1 MERSWHVHERFF
13 RGFFSVSMQDGSAT
27 MLGFKFDHLG
37 TNVSTEVQDEKQQL
51 KLEVDIDETSAC
63 GRHITVTIPRTEI
76 ERYFAEQFD
85 DLVPKAE
92 IPGFRAGKAPRKL
105 VEKKFRKQL
114 TNQVK
119 GQLIMDSLAQVNESE
134 EFSAISEPDL
144 DYEQVSIPEEGDFK
158 YEFNIEVRPEFDLPE
173 YKSLKL
179 ERPEYEFTDQDITD
193 HITKLSKQFS
203 TLVPVEEA
211 VVAGDHVIC
220 DVTTKFDGET
230 VSTHEEVTLQALS
243 KLDFADGTIEDFDK
257 ILVGASAGDTKTT
270 KVELSSFADNEE
282 LRGKEV
288 DVEIEVLDVKRV
300 EVMPNDEVAAAVGL
314 GTEEELNTAIRN
326 MLEQRLEYSQRQT
339 VRDQISGALTESA
352 NWDLP
357 TDLLERQASR
367 EVQRAVMEM
376 QSSGFSQ
383 SEIVARENELRKN
396 VHEKTAVALKEH
408 FILERIAEEE
418 EIEDAPQDYE
428 VEIMKLAVQQR
439 ESPRRIRSKLERS
452 GQMDALRNMIIERKV
467 VDMITENATIKGT
480 KYEQDEENNT
490 ASVNL
495 HFGGAKNRIPEAKYE
510 GGDAPAIPGTEKD
523 K

>member
-1 MERSWHVHERFF
+1 M
-13 RGFFSVSMQDGSAT
+13 
-27 MLGFKFDHLG
+27 
-37 TNVSTEVQDEKQQL
+37 STEVQNEKQQL
-51 KLEVDIDETSAC
+51 KLEVDINETSAC
-63 GRHITVTIPRTEI
+63 GRHITVTIGRQEV
-76 ERYFAEQFD
+76 ERYFTEQFD

-92 IPGFRAGKAPRKL
+92 IPGFRPGKAPRKL

-114 TNQVK
+114 TDQVK

-134 EFSAISEPDL
+134 DFSAISEPDL
-144 DYEQVSIPEEGDFK
+144 DYEQVSIPDDGDFK

-179 ERPEYEFTDQDITD
+179 ERPEYEFTDSDIED
-193 HITKLSKQFS
+193 HITKMSKQFS
-203 TLVPVEEA
+203 TLVPVEEPVA
-211 VVAGDHVIC
+211 AGDHAIC
-220 DVTTKFDGET
+220 DVTTSYDGET
-230 VSTHEEVTLQALS
+230 ISTHEEVTLQALS
-243 KLDFADGTIEDFDK
+243 KLDFADGTIENFDK
-257 ILVGASAGDTKTT
+257 LLAGATAGETKKT

-282 LRGKEV
+282 LRGKKV
-288 DVEIEVLDVKRV
+288 DVEFEILDVKRI

-314 GTEEELNTAIRN
+314 GSAEELNTAIRN

-339 VRDQISGALTESA
+339 IRDQISGALTESA

-357 TDLLERQASR
+357 LDLLERQASR

-376 QSSGFSQ
+376 QSSGFSPP
-383 SEIVARENELRKN
+383 EIVARENELRKN

-418 EIEDAPQDYE
+418 GVEDSPQDYE
-428 VEIMKLAVQQR
+428 MEIMKLAVQQR
-439 ESPRRIRSKLERS
+439 ESPRRVRSRLERN

-467 VDMITENATIKGT
+467 IDIITESATISGT
-480 KYEQDEENNT
+480 KYEQEAENDT

-495 HFGGAKNRIPEAKYE
+495 FFGGSKTLIPEAKYE

>member
-1 MERSWHVHERFF
+1 
-13 RGFFSVSMQDGSAT
+13 
-27 MLGFKFDHLG
+27 MLTFKFDHLG

-51 KLEVDIDETSAC
+51 KLEVDINETSAC
-63 GRHITVTIPRTEI
+63 GRHITVTIGRPEV

-92 IPGFRAGKAPRKL
+92 IPGFRPGKAPRKL

-134 EFSAISEPDL
+134 DFSAISEPDL

-179 ERPEYEFTDQDITD
+179 ERPEYEFTDSDIED
-193 HITKLSKQFS
+193 HITKMSKQFS
-203 TLVPVEEA
+203 TLVPVEEPIA
-211 VVAGDHVIC
+211 AGDHAIC
-220 DVTTKFDGET
+220 DVTTSYDGET
-230 VSTHEEVTLQALS
+230 IATHEEVTLQVLS
-243 KLDFADGTIEDFDK
+243 KLDFADGTIEKFDK
-257 ILVGASAGDTKTT
+257 LMKGAAAGETKKT

-288 DVEIEVLDVKRV
+288 DVEFEVLDVKRT
-300 EVMPNDEVAAAVGL
+300 EVMPNDEVATTVGL
-314 GTEEELNTAIRN
+314 GSAEELNTAIRN

-352 NWDLP
+352 DWDLP

-367 EVQRAVMEM
+367 EVQQAVMEM
-376 QSSGFSQ
+376 QSSGFSPP
-383 SEIVARENELRKN
+383 EIVARENELRKN

-418 EIEDAPQDYE
+418 GIEDSPQDYE
-428 VEIMKLAVQQR
+428 IEIMKLAVQQR
-439 ESPRRIRSKLERS
+439 ESPRRVRSRLERN
-452 GQMDALRNMIIERKV
+452 GQMDALRNMIIEGKV
-467 VDMITENATIKGT
+467 IDLITENATIKGT
-480 KYEQDEENNT
+480 KYEQEAESDT

-495 HFGGAKNRIPEAKYE
+495 FFGGSKTRIPEAKYE

>member
-1 MERSWHVHERFF
+1 ML
-13 RGFFSVSMQDGSAT
+13 DGSAT
-27 MLGFKFDHLG
+27 MLAFKFDHLG

-51 KLEVDIDETSAC
+51 KLAVEIDETSAC
-63 GRHITVTIPRTEI
+63 GRHITVTITRDEV

-92 IPGFRAGKAPRKL
+92 IPGFRPGKAPRKL

-134 EFSAISEPDL
+134 DFSAISEPDL
-144 DYEQVSIPEEGDFK
+144 DYEQVSIPEDGDFK

-179 ERPEYEFTDQDITD
+179 ERPEYEFTDKDIEN
-193 HITKLSKQFS
+193 HISKMSKQFS
-203 TLVPVEEA
+203 TMVPVDEA
-211 VVAGDHVIC
+211 VAAGDYAIC
-220 DVTTKFDGET
+220 NVTTSFEGET
-230 VSTHEEVTLQALS
+230 ISTHEEVSLQALK
-243 KLDFADGTIEDFDK
+243 KLDFADGTIEAFDK
-257 ILVGASAGDTKTT
+257 ILIGASSGDTKKA

-288 DVEIEVLDVKRV
+288 DVEFEILDVKRV

-339 VRDQISGALTESA
+339 IRDQISGALTESA
-352 NWDLP
+352 DWDLP
-357 TDLLERQASR
+357 LDLLERQASR
-367 EVQRAVMEM
+367 EVERAVMEM
-376 QSSGFSQ
+376 RSSGFSQ
-383 SEIVARENELRKN
+383 PEIVARENELRKN
-396 VHEKTAVALKEH
+396 VHERTAVALKEH

-418 EIEDAPQDYE
+418 EIEDSPQDYE

-439 ESPRRIRSKLERS
+439 ESPRRIRSRLERS
-452 GQMDALRNMIIERKV
+452 GQMDSLRNMIIEGKV
-467 VDMITENATIKGT
+467 IDMITESAKISGT
-480 KYEQDEENNT
+480 AYEQEAETDT
-490 ASVNL
+490 SSVNL
-495 HFGGAKNRIPEAKYE
+495 FFGGSKTLIPEAKYE

-523 K
+523 KK

>member
-1 MERSWHVHERFF
+1 M
-13 RGFFSVSMQDGSAT
+13 
-27 MLGFKFDHLG
+27 
-37 TNVSTEVQDEKQQL
+37 STEVQDEKQQL
-51 KLEVDIDETSAC
+51 KLEVDINETSAC
-63 GRHITVTIPRTEI
+63 GRHITVTIGRPEV

-92 IPGFRAGKAPRKL
+92 IPGFRPGKAPRKL

-134 EFSAISEPDL
+134 DFSAISEPDL

-179 ERPEYEFTDQDITD
+179 ERPEYEFTDSDIED
-193 HITKLSKQFS
+193 HITKMSKQFS
-203 TLVPVEEA
+203 TLVPVEEPIA
-211 VVAGDHVIC
+211 AGDHAIC
-220 DVTTKFDGET
+220 DVTTSYDGET
-230 VSTHEEVTLQALS
+230 IATHEEVTLQVLS
-243 KLDFADGTIEDFDK
+243 KLDFADGTIEKFDK
-257 ILVGASAGDTKTT
+257 LMKGAAAGETKKT

-288 DVEIEVLDVKRV
+288 DVEFEVLDVKRT
-300 EVMPNDEVAAAVGL
+300 EVMPNDEVATTVGL
-314 GTEEELNTAIRN
+314 GSAEELNTAIRN

-352 NWDLP
+352 DWDLP

-376 QSSGFSQ
+376 QSSGFSPP
-383 SEIVARENELRKN
+383 EIVARENELRKN

-418 EIEDAPQDYE
+418 GIEDSPQDYE
-428 VEIMKLAVQQR
+428 IEIMKLAVQQR
-439 ESPRRIRSKLERS
+439 ESPRRVRSRLERN
-452 GQMDALRNMIIERKV
+452 GQMDALRNMIIEGKV
-467 VDMITENATIKGT
+467 IDLITENATIKGT
-480 KYEQDEENNT
+480 KYEQEAESDT

-495 HFGGAKNRIPEAKYE
+495 FFGGSKTRIPEAKYE

>member
-1 MERSWHVHERFF
+1 M
-13 RGFFSVSMQDGSAT
+13 
-27 MLGFKFDHLG
+27 
-37 TNVSTEVQDEKQQL
+37 STEVQDEKQQL
-51 KLEVDIDETSAC
+51 KLEVDINETSAC
-63 GRHITVTIPRTEI
+63 GRHITVTIGRPEV

-92 IPGFRAGKAPRKL
+92 IPGFRPGKAPRKL

-134 EFSAISEPDL
+134 DFSAISEPDL

-179 ERPEYEFTDQDITD
+179 ERPEYEFTDSDIED
-193 HITKLSKQFS
+193 HITKMSKQLS
-203 TLVPVEEA
+203 TLVPVEEQIA
-211 VVAGDHVIC
+211 AGDHAIC
-220 DVTTKFDGET
+220 DVTTSYDGET
-230 VSTHEEVTLQALS
+230 IATHEEVTLQVLS
-243 KLDFADGTIEDFDK
+243 KLDFADGTIEKFDK
-257 ILVGASAGDTKTT
+257 LMKGAAAGETKKT

-288 DVEIEVLDVKRV
+288 DVEFEVLDVKRT
-300 EVMPNDEVAAAVGL
+300 EVMPNDEVATTVGL
-314 GTEEELNTAIRN
+314 GSAEELNTAIRN

-352 NWDLP
+352 DWDLP

-376 QSSGFSQ
+376 QSSGFSPP
-383 SEIVARENELRKN
+383 EIVARENELRKN

-418 EIEDAPQDYE
+418 GIEDSPQDYE
-428 VEIMKLAVQQR
+428 IEIMKLAVQQR
-439 ESPRRIRSKLERS
+439 ESPRRVRSRLERN
-452 GQMDALRNMIIERKV
+452 GQMDALRNMIIEGKV
-467 VDMITENATIKGT
+467 IDLITESATISGT
-480 KYEQDEENNT
+480 KYEQEAESDT

-495 HFGGAKNRIPEAKYE
+495 FFGGSKTRIPEAKYE

>member
-1 MERSWHVHERFF
+1 ML
-13 RGFFSVSMQDGSAT
+13 DGSAT
-27 MLGFKFDHLG
+27 MLAFKFDHLG

-51 KLEVDIDETSAC
+51 KLEVDINETSAC
-63 GRHITVTIPRTEI
+63 GRHITVTIGRPEV

-92 IPGFRAGKAPRKL
+92 IPGFRPGKAPRKL

-134 EFSAISEPDL
+134 DFSAISEPDL

-179 ERPEYEFTDQDITD
+179 ERPEYEFTDSDIED
-193 HITKLSKQFS
+193 HITKMSKQFS
-203 TLVPVEEA
+203 TLVPVEEPIA
-211 VVAGDHVIC
+211 AGDHAIC
-220 DVTTKFDGET
+220 DVTTSYDGET
-230 VSTHEEVTLQALS
+230 IATHEEVTLQVLS
-243 KLDFADGTIEDFDK
+243 KLDFADGTIEKFDK
-257 ILVGASAGDTKTT
+257 LMKGAAAGETKKT

-288 DVEIEVLDVKRV
+288 DVEFEVLDVKRT
-300 EVMPNDEVAAAVGL
+300 EVMPNDEVATTVGL
-314 GTEEELNTAIRN
+314 GSAEELNTAIRN

-352 NWDLP
+352 DWDLP

-376 QSSGFSQ
+376 QSSGFSPP
-383 SEIVARENELRKN
+383 EIVARENELRKN

-418 EIEDAPQDYE
+418 GIEDSPQDYE
-428 VEIMKLAVQQR
+428 IEIMKLAVQQR
-439 ESPRRIRSKLERS
+439 ESPRRVRSRLERN
-452 GQMDALRNMIIERKV
+452 GQMDALRNMIIEGKV
-467 VDMITENATIKGT
+467 IDLITESATIKGT
-480 KYEQDEENNT
+480 KYEQEAESDT

-495 HFGGAKNRIPEAKYE
+495 FFGGSKTRIPEAKYE

>member
-1 MERSWHVHERFF
+1 
-13 RGFFSVSMQDGSAT
+13 
-27 MLGFKFDHLG
+27 MLAFKFDHLG
-37 TNVSTEVQDEKQQL
+37 TNVSTEVQNEKQQL
-51 KLEVDIDETSAC
+51 KLEVDINETSAC
-63 GRHITVTIPRTEI
+63 GRHITVTIGRQEV
-76 ERYFAEQFD
+76 ERYFTEQFD

-92 IPGFRAGKAPRKL
+92 IPGFRPGKAPRKL

-114 TNQVK
+114 TDQVK

-134 EFSAISEPDL
+134 DFSAISEPDL
-144 DYEQVSIPEEGDFK
+144 DYEQVSIPDDGDFK

-179 ERPEYEFTDQDITD
+179 ERPEYEFTDSDIED
-193 HITKLSKQFS
+193 HITKMSKQFS
-203 TLVPVEEA
+203 TLVPVEEPVA
-211 VVAGDHVIC
+211 AGDHAIC
-220 DVTTKFDGET
+220 DVTTSYDGET
-230 VSTHEEVTLQALS
+230 ISTHEEVTLQALS
-243 KLDFADGTIEDFDK
+243 KLDFADGTIENFDK
-257 ILVGASAGDTKTT
+257 LLAGATAGETKKT

-282 LRGKEV
+282 LRGKKV
-288 DVEIEVLDVKRV
+288 DVEFEILDVKRI

-314 GTEEELNTAIRN
+314 GSAEELNTAIRN

-339 VRDQISGALTESA
+339 IRDQISGALTESA

-357 TDLLERQASR
+357 LDLLERQASR

-376 QSSGFSQ
+376 QSSGFSPP
-383 SEIVARENELRKN
+383 EIVARENELRKN

-418 EIEDAPQDYE
+418 GVEDSPQDYE
-428 VEIMKLAVQQR
+428 MEIMKLAVQQR
-439 ESPRRIRSKLERS
+439 ESPRRVRSRLERN

-467 VDMITENATIKGT
+467 IDIITESATISGT
-480 KYEQDEENNT
+480 KYEQEAENDT

-495 HFGGAKNRIPEAKYE
+495 FFGGSKTLIPEAKYE

>member
-1 MERSWHVHERFF
+1 M
-13 RGFFSVSMQDGSAT
+13 
-27 MLGFKFDHLG
+27 
-37 TNVSTEVQDEKQQL
+37 STEVQNEKQQL
-51 KLEVDIDETSAC
+51 KLEVDINETSAC
-63 GRHITVTIPRTEI
+63 GRHITVTIGRQEV
-76 ERYFAEQFD
+76 ERYFTEQFD

-92 IPGFRAGKAPRKL
+92 IPGFRPGKAPRKL

-114 TNQVK
+114 TDQVK

-134 EFSAISEPDL
+134 DFSAISEPDL
-144 DYEQVSIPEEGDFK
+144 DYEQVSIPDDGDFK
-158 YEFNIEVRPEFDLPE
+158 YGFNIEVRPEFDLPE

-179 ERPEYEFTDQDITD
+179 ERPEYEFTDSDIED
-193 HITKLSKQFS
+193 HITKMSKQFS
-203 TLVPVEEA
+203 TLVPVEEPVA
-211 VVAGDHVIC
+211 AGDHAIC
-220 DVTTKFDGET
+220 DVTTSYDGET
-230 VSTHEEVTLQALS
+230 ISTHEEVTLQALS
-243 KLDFADGTIEDFDK
+243 KLDFADGTIENFDK
-257 ILVGASAGDTKTT
+257 LLAGATAGETKKT

-282 LRGKEV
+282 LRGKKV
-288 DVEIEVLDVKRV
+288 DVEFEILDVKRI

-314 GTEEELNTAIRN
+314 GSAEELNTAIRN

-339 VRDQISGALTESA
+339 IRDQISGALTESA

-357 TDLLERQASR
+357 LDLLERQASR

-376 QSSGFSQ
+376 QSSGFSPP
-383 SEIVARENELRKN
+383 EIVARENELRKN

-418 EIEDAPQDYE
+418 GVEDSPQDYE
-428 VEIMKLAVQQR
+428 MEIMKLAVQQR
-439 ESPRRIRSKLERS
+439 ESPRRVRSRLERN

-467 VDMITENATIKGT
+467 IDIITESATISGT
-480 KYEQDEENNT
+480 KYEQEAENDT

-495 HFGGAKNRIPEAKYE
+495 FFGGSKTLIPEAKYE